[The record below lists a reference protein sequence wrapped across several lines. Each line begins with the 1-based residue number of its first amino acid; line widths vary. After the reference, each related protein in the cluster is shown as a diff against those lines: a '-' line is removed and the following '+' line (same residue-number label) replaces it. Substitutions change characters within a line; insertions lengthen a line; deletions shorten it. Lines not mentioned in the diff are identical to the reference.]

1 MKRKSDATK
10 LLMKFIAFVKRATGR
25 DVRIVRTDG
34 GKEYDNDVINNFF
47 TAEGIVHQI
56 TVPYTPQ
63 PVSYT
68 HLTLPTKRI
77 V

>member
-1 MKRKSDATK
+1 
-10 LLMKFIAFVKRATGR
+10 MKFIAFVKRATGR

-56 TVPYTPQ
+56 TVPYTPSRTESPSVLIVQ
-63 PVSYT
+63 RWNLPV
-68 HLTLPTKRI
+68 